1 VKVDLELEGDQP
13 ETYEPQPT
21 AVMDGEALLADPV
34 EFFEITHSIA
44 AFARD
49 GALYV
54 LRRDSLKWVNVE
66 ALPKPSGAKL
76 SAINKAPQ

>member
-1 VKVDLELEGDQP
+1 MTDEAD
-13 ETYEPQPT
+13 TYEPQPT

-34 EFFEITHSIA
+34 EFFELTQSLA
-44 AFARD
+44 AIARD

-66 ALPKPSGAKL
+66 ALPKTSGAKL
-76 SAINKAPQ
+76 SAIKKAPQ

>member
-1 VKVDLELEGDQP
+1 MTDEAD
-13 ETYEPQPT
+13 TYEPQPT

-34 EFFEITHSIA
+34 EFFELTQSIA
-44 AFARD
+44 AIARG

-66 ALPKPSGAKL
+66 ALSKPSGAKL
-76 SAINKAPQ
+76 SAIKKAPQ

>member
-1 VKVDLELEGDQP
+1 MTDEAD
-13 ETYEPQPT
+13 TYEPQPT

-34 EFFEITHSIA
+34 EFFELTQSIA
-44 AFARD
+44 VIARD

-54 LRRDSLKWVNVE
+54 LRRDSFKWVNVE

-76 SAINKAPQ
+76 SAIKKAPQ